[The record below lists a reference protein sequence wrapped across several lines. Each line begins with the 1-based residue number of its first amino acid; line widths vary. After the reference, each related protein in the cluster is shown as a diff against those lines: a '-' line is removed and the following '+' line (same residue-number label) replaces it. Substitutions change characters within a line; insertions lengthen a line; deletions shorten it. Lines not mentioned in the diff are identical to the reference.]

1 VKQRTR
7 LQVTLGCLG
16 GLLVGSTALAQQDP
30 RAVVVRPSAAK
41 VGSTRSAQRGAPTAK
56 RYWADYA
63 GKAIKRS
70 DLDGSNVEVMVAETE
85 GPYGVSHDPA
95 TDSILWT
102 SASDQVVQMAPA
114 SGSGETLT
122 LNSSFAENF
131 AIVINGTERNLAYG
145 VENGQVIRI
154 TQDRNT
160 GAEQRDVLLT
170 LSSPSQVHGLALS
183 PDNTALYLGDTA
195 GRMTQKLIIATRQV
209 QQLVYD
215 NSAPAAASSPA
226 PASQPAPSS
235 TEKSR

>member
-1 VKQRTR
+1 MKRSR
-7 LQVTLGCLG
+7 PQVALCCLA
-16 GLLVGSTALAQQDP
+16 GLLVGSSALAQQDP
-30 RAVVVRPSAAK
+30 RAVIVRPSTAAAK
-41 VGSTRSAQRGAPTAK
+41 ARGSRSAPTAK

-70 DLDGSNVEVMVAETE
+70 NVDGSNAEIVVSEVE
-85 GPYGVSHDPA
+85 GPYGVTYDPA
-95 TDSILWT
+95 TDSVLWT
-102 SASDQVVQMAPA
+102 SASDQVVQQAPA

-145 VENGQVIRI
+145 VQNGQVIRI

-170 LSSPSQVHGLALS
+170 LSSPSQVHGMALS
-183 PDNTALYLGDTA
+183 PDNTALYLGDSA
-195 GRMTQKLIIATRQV
+195 GRMTQKLIISTRQV
-209 QQLVYD
+209 QPLVYD
-215 NSAPAAASSPA
+215 NSAPATAVSSPA